1 MLCCLLIQCLLAR
14 VINLGLVLTYHYCMF
29 VKDQLKLAVQSCDYF
44 RNG

>member
-14 VINLGLVLTYHYCMF
+14 VFNLGLVLTHHYHMF
-29 VKDQLKLAVQSCDYF
+29 VKDQLKLVVQSCDCF